1 MEPGPQFLR
10 QAVAV
15 PTLLFEPAPPEGGRV
30 AQHELK
36 GAGRIGV
43 VDDWSQHR
51 PERCLQHRPEVLARL
66 VPSKMI
72 EHVVH
77 RGTGNDCDHILFAG
91 EVAKEGSRGHVRGSC
106 DVLHR
111 GRGIAPLYEELP
123 GSLGDLTTRALLV
136 PLCQASGHRPPCR
149 SPLSHL
155 PLSLPK
161 IAPKWHPLPL
171 WRSASDRSYSPT
183 SLMPTDFGRKLR
195 DNPWLTLLSV
205 SLGVIMVGVDG
216 SVVAV
221 ANPYIGKGLHASL
234 ADLQWV
240 TNAYLLV
247 IAVTLI
253 LGGKLGDRFGRRR
266 VFLIGVVGFSLT
278 SVAIGFAGTI
288 DEVIVLR
295 GIQGAF
301 GALLL
306 PNTLALLKAAFP
318 PEKLNR
324 AVGIWVSAT
333 ATATA
338 AGPIIGG
345 IFVEQISWQ
354 SVFFINLPIGVVAL
368 VVGAVVL
375 NETKE
380 SVRQR
385 FDLAGVTTLAL
396 GLLAIVYGLVSAQNW
411 GWGSHST
418 LGLVAG
424 GVVLLL
430 VFVVIEHS
438 VRNPLVPLSIFRVR
452 AVSVS
457 TVIVLLDFFAL
468 FGVLFFISLY
478 LQSVHG
484 FSPVGA
490 GLRLLPLTI
499 TFAFAGPIGARL
511 VNRFGPWLPITF
523 GFLVSSLA
531 IFSFVTLQV
540 DSPYSHLWPPF
551 VLLGLGIG
559 LVVTSATDAIVGD
572 ISEDEAG
579 VAGGIQTTS
588 IQLGGVLGTAVCGSI
603 LAASVTAALKPALTT
618 RGVPHALTK
627 RLLHESAIVSQ
638 GLAPVPAGARAKLA
652 DAITAGSHA
661 AFMTGLHTTMLVA
674 GFVALAGAAM
684 GPLLRPTSPRQDGQ
698 AAGDESD
705 AAQDVR

>member
-1 MEPGPQFLR
+1 M
-10 QAVAV
+10 A
-15 PTLLFEPAPPEGGRV
+15 T
-30 AQHELK
+30 
-36 GAGRIGV
+36 
-43 VDDWSQHR
+43 D
-51 PERCLQHRPEVLARL
+51 LA
-66 VPSKMI
+66 
-72 EHVVH
+72 
-77 RGTGNDCDHILFAG
+77 
-91 EVAKEGSRGHVRGSC
+91 
-106 DVLHR
+106 
-111 GRGIAPLYEELP
+111 
-123 GSLGDLTTRALLV
+123 
-136 PLCQASGHRPPCR
+136 
-149 SPLSHL
+149 
-155 PLSLPK
+155 
-161 IAPKWHPLPL
+161 
-171 WRSASDRSYSPT
+171 
-183 SLMPTDFGRKLR
+183 RKLR

-205 SLGVIMVGVDG
+205 SLGVVMVGIDG

-221 ANPYIGKGLHASL
+221 ANPYIGKDLHASL

-318 PEKLNR
+318 PDELNR

-345 IFVEQISWQ
+345 IFVEQFSWQ
-354 SVFFINLPIGVVAL
+354 SVFFINLPIGAVAL
-368 VVGAVVL
+368 LVGAVVL

-385 FDLAGVTTLAL
+385 FDVPGVITLAL
-396 GLLAIVYGLVSAQNW
+396 GLLAIVYGLVNAQNW
-411 GWGSHST
+411 GWSNHST
-418 LGLVAG
+418 LGLIAV

-430 VFVVIEHS
+430 VFVGIEHS
-438 VRNPLVPLSIFRVR
+438 VSNPLMPLSIFRVR

-490 GLRLLPLTI
+490 GLRLMPLTI
-499 TFAFAGPIGARL
+499 AFAIAGPLGARL

-523 GFLVSSLA
+523 GLLASSVA

-540 DSPYSHLWPPF
+540 DSAYIHLWPPF

-559 LVVTSATDAIVGD
+559 LVVTAATDAIVGD

-588 IQLGGVLGTAVCGSI
+588 IELGGVLGTAVCGSI
-603 LAASVTAALKPALTT
+603 LAASVASALRSDLV
-618 RGVPHALTK
+618 RSGVPHQLTQ
-627 RLLHESAIVSQ
+627 RLVHEGAIVSQ
-638 GLAPVPAGARAKLA
+638 GLAPVPHGAPQRLA

-674 GFVALAGAAM
+674 GFVALIGAAM
-684 GPLLRPTSPRQDGQ
+684 GPLLRSPRPDGDRGTV
-698 AAGDESD
+698 ALSD
-705 AAQDVR
+705 LDLDVEAQSTARSPF

>member
-1 MEPGPQFLR
+1 MQIATGTR
-10 QAVAV
+10 
-15 PTLLFEPAPPEGGRV
+15 
-30 AQHELK
+30 LK
-36 GAGRIGV
+36 
-43 VDDWSQHR
+43 
-51 PERCLQHRPEVLARL
+51 
-66 VPSKMI
+66 
-72 EHVVH
+72 
-77 RGTGNDCDHILFAG
+77 
-91 EVAKEGSRGHVRGSC
+91 
-106 DVLHR
+106 
-111 GRGIAPLYEELP
+111 
-123 GSLGDLTTRALLV
+123 
-136 PLCQASGHRPPCR
+136 
-149 SPLSHL
+149 
-155 PLSLPK
+155 
-161 IAPKWHPLPL
+161 
-171 WRSASDRSYSPT
+171 
-183 SLMPTDFGRKLR
+183 
-195 DNPWLTLLSV
+195 DNPWLTLVSV
-205 SLGVIMVGVDG
+205 TLGVIMVGIDG

-221 ANPYIGKGLHASL
+221 ANPYIGKELHASL
-234 ADLQWV
+234 SDLQWV

-247 IAVTLI
+247 IAALLI

-278 SVAIGFAGTI
+278 SVAIGLVGTI
-288 DEVIVLR
+288 DGVILLR
-295 GIQGAF
+295 GVQGAF

-306 PNTLALLKAAFP
+306 PNTLALLKSAFP
-318 PEKLNR
+318 PDELNR
-324 AVGIWVSAT
+324 AVGIWVSAS
-333 ATATA
+333 AAATA

-345 IFVEQISWQ
+345 IFVEHISWQ
-354 SVFFINLPIGVVAL
+354 SVFFINLPVGAVAL
-368 VVGAVVL
+368 VVGALVL
-375 NETKE
+375 NESRE

-385 FDLAGVTTLAL
+385 FDVL
-396 GLLAIVYGLVSAQNW
+396 GLLTLAFGLLAVVYGLVNGQNW
-411 GWGSHST
+411 GWGAPST
-418 LGLVAG
+418 LGIVAAG
-424 GVVLLL
+424 LLLL
-430 VFVVIEHS
+430 VAFVVIEGR
-438 VRNPLVPLSIFRVR
+438 VRDPLMPLSIFRVR

-523 GFLVSSLA
+523 GLLVSSLA

-603 LAASVTAALKPALTT
+603 LAASVAAALKQALTT
-618 RGVPHALTK
+618 RGVPHALTE
-627 RLLHESAIVSQ
+627 RLLREGAIVSQ
-638 GLAPVPAGARAKLA
+638 GRAPVPQGTPTRLA

-661 AFMTGLHTTMLVA
+661 AFMSGLHTTMVVA

-684 GPLLRPTSPRQDGQ
+684 GPLLRPTRPRQDGQ
-698 AAGDESD
+698 GPGDESVVASDRHDTVTPRPEDLLAAGHGGPVD
-705 AAQDVR
+705 ATSTTGAE

>member
-1 MEPGPQFLR
+1 MQSATGTR
-10 QAVAV
+10 
-15 PTLLFEPAPPEGGRV
+15 
-30 AQHELK
+30 
-36 GAGRIGV
+36 
-43 VDDWSQHR
+43 
-51 PERCLQHRPEVLARL
+51 LQ
-66 VPSKMI
+66 
-72 EHVVH
+72 
-77 RGTGNDCDHILFAG
+77 
-91 EVAKEGSRGHVRGSC
+91 
-106 DVLHR
+106 
-111 GRGIAPLYEELP
+111 
-123 GSLGDLTTRALLV
+123 
-136 PLCQASGHRPPCR
+136 
-149 SPLSHL
+149 
-155 PLSLPK
+155 
-161 IAPKWHPLPL
+161 
-171 WRSASDRSYSPT
+171 
-183 SLMPTDFGRKLR
+183 
-195 DNPWLTLLSV
+195 DNPWLTLVSV
-205 SLGVIMVGVDG
+205 TLGVIMVGIDG

-221 ANPYIGKGLHASL
+221 ANPYIGKDLHASL
-234 ADLQWV
+234 SDLQWV

-247 IAVTLI
+247 IAALLI

-278 SVAIGFAGTI
+278 SVAIGLVGTI
-288 DEVIVLR
+288 DGVILLR
-295 GIQGAF
+295 GVQGAF

-318 PEKLNR
+318 PEELNR
-324 AVGIWVSAT
+324 AVGIWVSAS
-333 ATATA
+333 AAATA

-345 IFVEQISWQ
+345 IFVEHISWQ
-354 SVFFINLPIGVVAL
+354 SVFFINLPVGAVAL
-368 VVGAVVL
+368 VVGALVL
-375 NETKE
+375 NETRE

-385 FDLAGVTTLAL
+385 FDILGVLTLAF
-396 GLLAIVYGLVSAQNW
+396 GLLAIVYGLVNGQNW
-411 GWGSHST
+411 GWGAPST
-418 LGLVAG
+418 LGIVAAGLVLIVAF
-424 GVVLLL
+424 VL
-430 VFVVIEHS
+430 IEAR

-523 GFLVSSLA
+523 GLLASSLA

-603 LAASVTAALKPALTT
+603 LAASVAAALKPALTT
-618 RGVPHALTK
+618 RGVPQALTQ
-627 RLLHESAIVSQ
+627 RLLRDGAIVSQ
-638 GLAPVPAGARAKLA
+638 GRAPVPAGAPTKLA

-661 AFMTGLHTTMLVA
+661 AFMTGLHTTMVVA

-684 GPLLRPTSPRQDGQ
+684 GPLLRPTTSRQDGLGVGHASEVARDVREEPTPQ
-698 AAGDESD
+698 PQDLLAAGHSGPVD
-705 AAQDVR
+705 ATCPTGAE

>member
-1 MEPGPQFLR
+1 M
-10 QAVAV
+10 QAA
-15 PTLLFEPAPPEGGRV
+15 TGR
-30 AQHELK
+30 
-36 GAGRIGV
+36 R
-43 VDDWSQHR
+43 
-51 PERCLQHRPEVLARL
+51 
-66 VPSKMI
+66 
-72 EHVVH
+72 
-77 RGTGNDCDHILFAG
+77 
-91 EVAKEGSRGHVRGSC
+91 
-106 DVLHR
+106 
-111 GRGIAPLYEELP
+111 
-123 GSLGDLTTRALLV
+123 
-136 PLCQASGHRPPCR
+136 
-149 SPLSHL
+149 
-155 PLSLPK
+155 
-161 IAPKWHPLPL
+161 
-171 WRSASDRSYSPT
+171 
-183 SLMPTDFGRKLR
+183 LR
-195 DNPWLTLLSV
+195 DNPWLTLVSV
-205 SLGVIMVGVDG
+205 TLGVIMVGIDG

-221 ANPYIGKGLHASL
+221 ANPYIGRDLHASL
-234 ADLQWV
+234 SDLQWV

-247 IAVTLI
+247 IAALLI
-253 LGGKLGDRFGRRR
+253 LGGKLGDHFGRRR
-266 VFLIGVVGFSLT
+266 IFLIGVVGFSLT
-278 SVAIGFAGTI
+278 SVAIGLVGTI
-288 DEVIVLR
+288 DGVILLR
-295 GIQGAF
+295 GVQGAF

-318 PEKLNR
+318 PEELNR
-324 AVGIWVSAT
+324 AVGIWVSAS

-345 IFVEQISWQ
+345 LFVEHISWQ
-354 SVFFINLPIGVVAL
+354 SVFFINLPIGAIAL
-368 VVGAVVL
+368 VVGALVL

-385 FDLAGVTTLAL
+385 FDVPGVMTLAL
-396 GLLAIVYGLVSAQNW
+396 GLLAIVYGLVNAQNW
-411 GWGSHST
+411 GWGTAST
-418 LGLVAG
+418 LGLIASG
-424 GVVLLL
+424 FVLLAA
-430 VFVVIEHS
+430 FVGIEHRVS
-438 VRNPLVPLSIFRVR
+438 NPLVPLAIFRVR

-499 TFAFAGPIGARL
+499 AFAVAGPLGARL

-523 GFLVSSLA
+523 GLLASSIA

-603 LAASVTAALKPALTT
+603 LAASVASALRPALTA

-627 RLLHESAIVSQ
+627 RLIREGAIVSQ
-638 GLAPVPAGARAKLA
+638 GRAPVPHGAPKTLA

-674 GFVALAGAAM
+674 GFVALAGASM
-684 GPLLRPTSPRQDGQ
+684 GPLLRPTSPPGGEGELGYGQVEHDRGGATAPRLNGALLAHQSRPIDGRSPSRT
-698 AAGDESD
+698 E
-705 AAQDVR
+705 

>member
-1 MEPGPQFLR
+1 MRNATGTR
-10 QAVAV
+10 
-15 PTLLFEPAPPEGGRV
+15 
-30 AQHELK
+30 LK
-36 GAGRIGV
+36 
-43 VDDWSQHR
+43 
-51 PERCLQHRPEVLARL
+51 
-66 VPSKMI
+66 
-72 EHVVH
+72 
-77 RGTGNDCDHILFAG
+77 
-91 EVAKEGSRGHVRGSC
+91 
-106 DVLHR
+106 
-111 GRGIAPLYEELP
+111 
-123 GSLGDLTTRALLV
+123 
-136 PLCQASGHRPPCR
+136 
-149 SPLSHL
+149 
-155 PLSLPK
+155 
-161 IAPKWHPLPL
+161 
-171 WRSASDRSYSPT
+171 
-183 SLMPTDFGRKLR
+183 
-195 DNPWLTLLSV
+195 DNPWLTLVSV
-205 SLGVIMVGVDG
+205 TLGVIMVGIDG

-221 ANPYIGKGLHASL
+221 ANPYIGRELHASL
-234 ADLQWV
+234 SDLQWV

-247 IAVTLI
+247 IAALLI
-253 LGGKLGDRFGRRR
+253 LGGKLGDRFGRRK

-278 SVAIGFAGTI
+278 SVAIGLVGTI
-288 DEVIVLR
+288 DGVILLR
-295 GIQGAF
+295 GVQGAF

-318 PEKLNR
+318 PEELNR
-324 AVGIWVSAT
+324 AVGIWVSAS
-333 ATATA
+333 AAATA

-345 IFVEQISWQ
+345 IFVEHISWQ
-354 SVFFINLPIGVVAL
+354 SVFFINLPVGAVAL
-368 VVGAVVL
+368 VVGALVL
-375 NETKE
+375 NETRE

-385 FDLAGVTTLAL
+385 FDIPGVLTLAF
-396 GLLAIVYGLVSAQNW
+396 GLLAIVYGLVNGQNW
-411 GWGSHST
+411 GWGAPST
-418 LGLVAG
+418 LGIIATGLILIVA
-424 GVVLLL
+424 
-430 VFVVIEHS
+430 FVAIEGR

-499 TFAFAGPIGARL
+499 TFAFAGPLGARL

-523 GFLVSSLA
+523 GLLVSSLA

-603 LAASVTAALKPALTT
+603 LAASVTAALKQAFTT
-618 RGVPHALTK
+618 RGVPHALTE
-627 RLLHESAIVSQ
+627 RLLREGAIVSQ
-638 GLAPVPAGARAKLA
+638 GRAPVPPGAPTKLA

-661 AFMTGLHTTMLVA
+661 AFMTGLHTTMVVA

-684 GPLLRPTSPRQDGQ
+684 GPLLRPRSSERGDKDTGHEPLVALDASDPSALQREALLPTDHGLPVDATCPT
-698 AAGDESD
+698 AAE
-705 AAQDVR
+705 